1 MIPFFFV
8 PGYWFVIKTERCK
21 WKMKSNNDLRIE
33 ADMGRTTAP
42 CCLLPFVLLYFST
55 WLSSRT
61 LSQDTHTHTTP
72 SKRTCV
78 FEEGSHGPPLIFAPR
93 GGRASTHLDTWHRNN
108 HSSRWI
114 DIISWPAIEWTRC
127 PGQLPSARSI
137 INAAWLLLFTPP
149 PLAQARL
156 LARLLLHVDR
166 SSGQAKVEGEMP
178 QSQS

>member
-61 LSQDTHTHTTP
+61 LSQDTHTHTQHHPNALVCLKKEVMGRRSFLPPEAAGLRHTWTLGIETTIP
-72 SKRTCV
+72 AD
-78 FEEGSHGPPLIFAPR
+78 GSTLSAGPLSSGLDARVSCHPPDQLSTQPGFCSSPR
-93 GGRASTHLDTWHRNN
+93 
-108 HSSRWI
+108 
-114 DIISWPAIEWTRC
+114 
-127 PGQLPSARSI
+127 
-137 INAAWLLLFTPP
+137 PP
-149 PLAQARL
+149 WRKLGCS
-156 LARLLLHVDR
+156 LLHVDR